1 MYMLTLIA
9 QSTQTV
15 TIPTVGLPVME
26 FGTVLTFI
34 IRLIFIIAGLTS
46 LIVGL
51 LGGMDWITSGGEK
64 EALEKAR
71 NKIQA
76 AIVGIL
82 VLIFVL
88 TIFWTLEQVVFKRAI
103 CFGISCEIR
112 VPSLV
117 GGSSQGGGQGGG
129 SHSDIGDCESFCTKW
144 AGYKGGFCPD
154 KPACSSGIRTVP
166 IPDDFDK
173 NFCAA
178 GLCCCSS

>member
-103 CFGISCEIR
+103 CFNAVR
-112 VPSLV
+112 
-117 GGSSQGGGQGGG
+117 
-129 SHSDIGDCESFCTKW
+129 
-144 AGYKGGFCPD
+144 
-154 KPACSSGIRTVP
+154 
-166 IPDDFDK
+166 
-173 NFCAA
+173 
-178 GLCCCSS
+178 